1 MWTGAPALTSVF
13 LSQSEPA
20 WALAVYGLPILGV
33 CALFFAPNIT
43 FIGYYQSREQAGLSI
58 FYMLLRGVIFVLPGF
73 VFLPR
78 LFGIAGLWLAI
89 PATELL
95 TLAVIGIV
103 YLLRR

>member
-1 MWTGAPALTSVF
+1 
-13 LSQSEPA
+13 
-20 WALAVYGLPILGV
+20 
-33 CALFFAPNIT
+33 
-43 FIGYYQSREQAGLSI
+43 
-58 FYMLLRGVIFVLPGF
+58 MLLRGVIFVLPGF